1 MDTYQMDYDA
11 CDKEVRALLMT
22 LEEVK
27 SIKEQNPSQ
36 PTTKQ
41 DYSMK
46 QSSTKLRTQ
55 IQALQVLSNEMQNSG
70 SRFNISAKD
79 RQKRID
85 KITQLDKQVQEA
97 IQSYNVYVQYKSGQ
111 IADDEQPLMR
121 GPQGADGEYD
131 NTRDKTNQ

>member
-1 MDTYQMDYDA
+1 MDSYQMDYDA

-46 QSSTKLRTQ
+46 QSATKLRTQ

-85 KITQLDKQVQEA
+85 KITQLDRQVQEA
-97 IQSYNVYVQYKSGQ
+97 I
-111 IADDEQPLMR
+111 
-121 GPQGADGEYD
+121 
-131 NTRDKTNQ
+131 